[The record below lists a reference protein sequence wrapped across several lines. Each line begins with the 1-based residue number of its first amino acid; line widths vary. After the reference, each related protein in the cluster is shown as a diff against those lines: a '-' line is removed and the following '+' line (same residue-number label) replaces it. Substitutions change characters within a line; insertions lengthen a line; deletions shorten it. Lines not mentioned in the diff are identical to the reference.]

1 MFLLERNY
9 QKEYAL
15 AMSKVAELQ
24 EQVFA
29 YQSMLDDAA
38 TKLKENEQSN
48 NETQNTEQT
57 KLMEVE

>member
-1 MFLLERNY
+1 MERNY

>member
-1 MFLLERNY
+1 MERNY

-15 AMSKVAELQ
+15 AMKKVAELQ
-24 EQVFA
+24 ELVFA

-48 NETQNTEQT
+48 NETQNTEQR

>member
-1 MFLLERNY
+1 MERNY
-9 QKEYAL
+9 QKEHAL
-15 AMSKVAELQ
+15 AVKKIAELQ
-24 EQVFA
+24 ELVFA

-48 NETQNTEQT
+48 NETPDTEQT

>member
-1 MFLLERNY
+1 MERNY

-29 YQSMLDDAA
+29 YQAVYDDAVQ
-38 TKLKENEQSN
+38 KLKEYEEHEKVEAPQDNE
-48 NETQNTEQT
+48 
-57 KLMEVE
+57 

>member
-1 MFLLERNY
+1 MERNY

-15 AMSKVAELQ
+15 AMKKVAELQ

-38 TKLKENEQSN
+38 TKLKESEQSN

>member
-1 MFLLERNY
+1 MERNY

-15 AMSKVAELQ
+15 AVKKIAELQ
-24 EQVFA
+24 ELVFA

>member
-1 MFLLERNY
+1 MERNF
-9 QKEYAL
+9 QKEYSL
-15 AMSKVAELQ
+15 AMKKIYELQ

-48 NETQNTEQT
+48 NETQDTNQT